1 MKSLFMY
8 FGHEV
13 TLTDTDGVEWHGY
26 ARAYTSSIDSE
37 NGEEEIVLRTTDGLI
52 GFSASEIKN
61 IGFVEEKD
69 DE

>member
-13 TLTDTDGVEWHGY
+13 TLADTDGVEWHGY

-37 NGEEEIVLRTTDGLI
+37 NGEEEIALRTTDGLI

-61 IGFVEEKD
+61 IGFVEGKD